1 MTGETLMPPH
11 DYPEDYFAERQLNDQ
26 LRSRAFEQERELLL
40 RFTSDLGPT
49 CDIGCSTGE
58 FLQAIKWRG
67 ARFGMEV
74 SDYAI
79 KEAQKAG
86 VSFDKNIFTE
96 SSYFQLIVFRGTI
109 QHVPNPFEMIEAAWK
124 ALKPNGLLAFLMTPD
139 AGSLTYRI
147 FRTLPALDP
156 TRNYWIPSQD
166 ELTRVLSN
174 AGFEVFH
181 VEHPYWHSPYSS
193 PLRDLV
199 SLGKNMALRRGP
211 DRAFPGNMMHLFAR
225 KVENS

>member
-1 MTGETLMPPH
+1 MSPH
-11 DYPEDYFAERQLNDQ
+11 DYPKDYFSKRQLNDP
-26 LRSRAFEQERELLL
+26 LRIRAFEQERKLLR

-49 CDIGCSTGE
+49 CDVGCSTGE

-67 ARFGMEV
+67 PRFGMEV

-79 KEAQKAG
+79 EEAQKTG
-86 VSFDKNIFTE
+86 VSFNKNIFTE
-96 SSYFQLIVFRGTI
+96 SDFFELIVFRGTI

-124 ALKPNGLLAFLMTPD
+124 ALKPNGIIAFLMTPD

-147 FRTLPALDP
+147 FGSLPALER
-156 TRNYWIPSQD
+156 TRNYWIPSQN
-166 ELTRVLSN
+166 ELTRVLLN
-174 AGFEVFH
+174 AGFEVCH

-199 SLGKNMALRRGP
+199 SLGKNVVLRRGP
-211 DRAFPGNMMHLFAR
+211 DRAFPGNMMHFLGR
-225 KVENS
+225 KV